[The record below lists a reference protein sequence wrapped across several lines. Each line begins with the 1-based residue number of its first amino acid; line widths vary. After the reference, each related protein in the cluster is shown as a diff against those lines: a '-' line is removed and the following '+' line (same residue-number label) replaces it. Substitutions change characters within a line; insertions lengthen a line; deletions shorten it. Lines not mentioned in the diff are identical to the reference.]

1 MRHLVLSLA
10 LIVSTLGLPT
20 FALRA
25 SVGRPAI
32 PAAQVHELPNVPLV
46 SSGWQEK
53 FWTHADGTKFHYL
66 EWGTG
71 TPVILIHGS
80 GGTALNWMM
89 NGLGASLAKTN
100 RVLAIDMRGHGQTVG
115 PDGKRQRRTPN
126 MDLDVLAFMDAM
138 KIQRAHIGG
147 FSMGGSITSQLMAR
161 APERF
166 ITAHFG
172 GSGVREDENSEFAK
186 LIPPDPT
193 GTAPLDA
200 EARKLYQARQAS
212 EAAKA
217 GVANANDESQ
227 LSSQPVPAAVAR
239 PPLEL
244 KKIDF
249 PDSRRRRRVRP
260 AVHAH
265 APPVAGGAELPAR
278 DPEEPRAPVVLHGR
292 HRAGAVSGCVDEFHR
307 QQQPEAIGTRRTWPR
322 LSASSR
328 RCVVFERAPAVSS
341 FRSPDSTP
349 RTSCSRSFFHQELR
363 ELPALG
369 LTLERHVFD
378 YGLEVQEVP
387 QGLSITKRQEP
398 SA

>member
-1 MRHLVLSLA
+1 MRKLAFPLSLVLCA
-10 LIVSTLGLPT
+10 AILP
-20 FALRA
+20 ARL
-25 SVGRPAI
+25 S
-32 PAAQVHELPNVPLV
+32 AQGHELPNVPLV

-53 FWTHADGTKFHYL
+53 FWTHADGTKFHYF

-71 TPVILIHGS
+71 TPVVLIHGS

-186 LIPPDPT
+186 LVPPDPQ

-200 EARKLYQARQAS
+200 EARKLYQARQAA

-217 GVANANDESQ
+217 GVSNGTDESQ
-227 LSSQPVPAAVAR
+227 LSSQAVPAAVAR
-239 PPLEL
+239 PPLDL
-244 KKIDF
+244 KKISF
-249 PDSRRRRRVRP
+249 PILAVVGEFDQPYTRTHRLWREAPNFQRVILRNRGHLSSYM
-260 AVHAH
+260 AGL
-265 APPVAGGAELPAR
+265 APELYR
-278 DPEEPRAPVVLHGR
+278 DALTNFI
-292 HRAGAVSGCVDEFHR
+292 VSNNPKH
-307 QQQPEAIGTRRTWPR
+307 
-322 LSASSR
+322 
-328 RCVVFERAPAVSS
+328 
-341 FRSPDSTP
+341 
-349 RTSCSRSFFHQELR
+349 
-363 ELPALG
+363 
-369 LTLERHVFD
+369 
-378 YGLEVQEVP
+378 
-387 QGLSITKRQEP
+387 
-398 SA
+398 